1 MHCELVVP
9 GLFAAPSAGRLPAA
23 ELLIA
28 RGRCTSGASRGLE
41 EWLHDAFEL
50 GDVPLA
56 AGALT
61 LLAAGGEPAGHSWSR
76 ADPVH
81 LRLMRDRL
89 LVVPPAALRLTSG
102 EAEGL
107 CDALNR
113 HFGERLVLQVID
125 AVRWIA
131 RTPAALTLGS
141 TPPLALAGRDVALA
155 MPASTV
161 VRQLLNDAQMV
172 LHAHPVNEAREARG
186 EPAINSVWLWG
197 AGRLAA
203 SGTPGWHSISADE
216 PLAVGLARAADI
228 RHRALPASGA
238 AWLDRMPEEGRHLV
252 VLDALRAPLALAETA
267 DYHEALARLER
278 DLFAPLLGALRAGRV
293 GMVTIHVP
301 DAGECVACETIRGD
315 LRRFWRRP
323 RALEHYA

>member
-1 MHCELVVP
+1 MHAELVVP
-9 GLFAAPSAGRLPAA
+9 GLFAAPSPTRLRAA

-28 RGRCTSGASRGLE
+28 RGRCSSGASRALE
-41 EWLHDAFEL
+41 EWLQDAFD
-50 GDVPLA
+50 GDAPLA

-61 LLAAGGEPAGHSWSR
+61 LLASGGDPARDSWSR

-81 LRLMRDRL
+81 LQLMRDRL
-89 LVVPPAALRLTSG
+89 LLMPAAALRITSG
-102 EAEGL
+102 EAEAL

-113 HFGERLVLQVID
+113 HFGERLTLAAID
-125 AVRWIA
+125 AKRWVA
-131 RTPAALTLGS
+131 RTPPGLAPDP

-155 MPASTV
+155 MPADTAV
-161 VRQLLNDAQMV
+161 HQLLNEAQMV
-172 LHAHPVNEAREARG
+172 LHAHAVNEAREARG
-186 EPAINSVWLWG
+186 EPAINSLWLWG
-197 AGRLAA
+197 AGRLA
-203 SGTPGWHSISADE
+203 SIETPGWHSVSAEE
-216 PLAVGLARAADI
+216 PLVLGLARAAGV
-228 RHRALPASGA
+228 RHRTLPATAA
-238 AWLDRMPEEGRHLV
+238 AWLERLPEEGRHLA

-278 DLFAPLLGALRAGRV
+278 DWFAPLLAALRDARV

-301 DAGECVACETIRGD
+301 DAGDCTAYETIRGD